1 MKGQPSGAMG
11 EGPLRG
17 WPPRRILRVVALVLL
32 YGGVVIGGTYAGD
45 LIVELLGM
53 RLTPTSEPTVHL
65 LIMVSL
71 AAYVVLM
78 ALPFVPGVEIGLAL
92 IFMLGAEI
100 VPVVYLGTVLA
111 LVIAFTVG
119 RLVPERL
126 LAAGFAAFGLTRAAL
141 LVERLQSLP
150 VEARVAALA
159 HTAPAGIATLLVRRR
174 HWAIALL
181 LNLPGNGLIG
191 GGGGIAMA
199 TGMSR
204 LVSLPGFLLTVAI
217 GTSPVPVAVLVMEAL
232 G

>member
-1 MKGQPSGAMG
+1 MSGQPSRAMG

-17 WPPRRILRVVALVLL
+17 WPPRRILRVVALMLL
-32 YGGVVIGGTYAGD
+32 YAGVVIGGTYAGD
-45 LIVELLGM
+45 RIVELLGM

-111 LVIAFTVG
+111 LVIAFAIG

-126 LAAGFAAFGLTRAAL
+126 LAAGFAALGLTRAAL
-141 LVERLQSLP
+141 LVDRLKPFP
-150 VEARVAALA
+150 VQARVAALA
-159 HTAPAGIATLLVRRR
+159 AAAPAGIATLLVRRR

-181 LNLPGNGLIG
+181 LNLPGNGLFG

-204 LVSLPGFLLTVAI
+204 LVSLPGYLLTVAI
-217 GTSPVPVAVLVMEAL
+217 GTSPVPIAVLVMEAL
-232 G
+232 R

>member
-1 MKGQPSGAMG
+1 MSGPPSGAMG
-11 EGPLRG
+11 EGPLPG
-17 WPPRRILRVVALVLL
+17 WPLRRILRLLALVVL
-32 YGGVVIGGTYAGD
+32 YGAIVLGGTYAGD
-45 LIVELLGM
+45 WIVNLLGM

-65 LIMVSL
+65 VIMLSL

-78 ALPFVPGVEIGLAL
+78 ALPFVPGVEVGLAL

-111 LVIAFTVG
+111 LVIAFAVG

-126 LAAGFAAFGLTRAAL
+126 LAAGFAALGRAAR
-141 LVERLQSLP
+141 LVERLQPLA

-159 HTAPAGIATLLVRRR
+159 AASPAGIATLLVRRR

-181 LNLPGNGLIG
+181 LNVPGNGLIG

-199 TGMSR
+199 VGMSR
-204 LVSLPGFLLTVAI
+204 LVSLPGFLVTIAL
-217 GTSPVPVAVLVMEAL
+217 GTAPVPVAVLVMEAL
-232 G
+232 R